1 MSWWGGG
8 EISEIPGMEWR
19 VLAITS
25 LTLNPG
31 SCPPSPGFAPWATLI
46 CISSAFTKYSAVT
59 PKRPEATC
67 LMAERRERPSSRGVK
82 RAESSPPSPVLLR
95 PCILFIAIAI
105 VSCASLLI
113 EPKLMAPVTKR
124 FMISLTGS
132 TSSIGMDFPVRK
144 VRKSRRKIGVSFSST
159 RCVYSLNFL

>member
-1 MSWWGGG
+1 MACF
-8 EISEIPGMEWR
+8 
-19 VLAITS
+19 AITS

-46 CISSAFTKYSAVT
+46 CISSAFTKYSADY
-59 PKRPEATC
+59 
-67 LMAERRERPSSRGVK
+67 AETSGGHLFDGGTEGETVFAGSETGGVF
-82 RAESSPPSPVLLR
+82 ASFPVLLR

-132 TSSIGMDFPVRK
+132 TSSIGMGFP
-144 VRKSRRKIGVSFSST
+144 SSEGQEISEEDWCTFSST